1 VIGDVE
7 GVDSLV
13 ELEVEARRRLLLLFS
28 GDVVKWMEN
37 GGKCGGKEM
46 SGFGNGE
53 ELVRRGEEM
62 VCIFAGKI
70 EFGEKREIK
79 WKGEEVIEAGS
90 LTLLACLQLQQLLYT
105 TTN

>member
-1 VIGDVE
+1 VE

-62 VCIFAGKI
+62 VCIFADGRLKWI

-79 WKGEEVIEAGS
+79 KGEEVIEAGS
-90 LTLLACLQLQQLLYT
+90 LT
-105 TTN
+105 

>member
-28 GDVVKWMEN
+28 GDVVRWMEN
-37 GGKCGGKEM
+37 GGKCEGEGNGGKEM

-53 ELVRRGEEM
+53 ELVRR
-62 VCIFAGKI
+62 
-70 EFGEKREIK
+70 
-79 WKGEEVIEAGS
+79 
-90 LTLLACLQLQQLLYT
+90 
-105 TTN
+105 